1 MPSAK
6 TALIYI
12 KWSNMRLHEVF
23 ENVVATPIAVLV
35 QRILRV
41 KYKLKFGKAVS
52 KHEMLWIQQACMNE
66 NLLDKLYRSIQK
78 HNPQLIKRD
87 SNIDAI
93 TAIGGEYA
101 EAYNYLHD
109 TRKEMDISYGTAE
122 ASEIDA
128 LLYPQST
135 TTHQST
141 SNPKVQKLATAY
153 QANH

>member
-6 TALIYI
+6 TALIYT

-23 ENVVATPIAVLV
+23 ENMVATPIFELV

-41 KYKLKFGKAVS
+41 KYNLKFGKDVS
-52 KHEMLWIQQACMNE
+52 KHEMLWIQQACFNE
-66 NLLDKLYRSIQK
+66 KLMDKLHTSIHK

-87 SNIDAI
+87 SNLDAI

-101 EAYNYLHD
+101 EAYNYLND
-109 TRKEMDISYGTAE
+109 MRKEMEESYGTADTTDYE
-122 ASEIDA
+122 A

-135 TTHQST
+135 ATQQST
-141 SNPKVQKLATAY
+141 ANPKVQKLATAY